1 MMNYTEFITTV
12 KTEMEKK
19 LGPSYDVSL
28 NHVIKVNT
36 EQDALQFSKEQIK

>member
-1 MMNYTEFITTV
+1 MNYTEFITTV

-36 EQDALQFSKEQIK
+36 EQDALTIFKRTDN